1 MRDRVAAANRLI
13 DNFRYR
19 IRRKFLHVKWAY
31 YLVIKLQ
38 HALHIREH
46 TVAHDDDKSSLC
58 SLRQLRFAIM
68 ENCRH
73 TSLALCIICFIIACS
88 WTQPDEIV
96 YSLRIWLRTD
106 AFSSV
111 PLLTYFRLLCWKV
124 KNKYRE
130 LFELFINISVRATPE
145 KVRHNRPI
153 LSFYFFF

>member
-1 MRDRVAAANRLI
+1 MRDRVAAMNRLI

-38 HALHIREH
+38 HALHMQEH

-73 TSLALCIICFIIACS
+73 TSLALCIIRFIIARS
-88 WTQPDEIV
+88 WTQIV
-96 YSLRIWLRTD
+96 YSLRRTD
-106 AFSSV
+106 TFSSI
-111 PLLTYFRLLCWKV
+111 PLLTFLGSVEKLKTNTVNFLNSLLIYLYSRQV
-124 KNKYRE
+124 KKCRAYSN
-130 LFELFINISVRATPE
+130 FI
-145 KVRHNRPI
+145 
-153 LSFYFFF
+153 SFFKLYNF